1 MKSVMSDFEVPNT
14 GLLPE
19 APVEER
25 AEAGRRVNPRD
36 EIMAR
41 IAARVEAAREAELG
55 NPSED
60 QSLEDL
66 LAANEATRPRS
77 AALGEVEEDRTPR
90 REAEPVVEAA
100 PEPTQQ
106 PSKALLAPT
115 SPQLFAVD
123 VDGNTLHVTQ
133 EQMAALARQGII
145 ANQVLHQY
153 QTQQRYQAP
162 AQQQPVRQQEAP
174 PPRDRER
181 IRQTVKAMQYGDED
195 SASTALENLIEYV
208 EARNPRV
215 DVAALNSSMAQ
226 TAREEAF
233 RYQMAAKLAAD
244 TQVIKQEY
252 ADVMNDRY
260 LAQMAGA
267 RVAEIR
273 QENASLGRVQSD
285 LDVYREA
292 GDFVLDKFGK
302 PRPGQRVDE
311 STAPQAPNL
320 VVRRSAADI
329 EGRKRAAPRAVSQVI
344 DRRSAAPQAPRAPTT
359 SEVIDLMRQKRGQTS
374 MR

>member
-1 MKSVMSDFEVPNT
+1 MSDFEVPNS

-19 APVEER
+19 APVEEHVD
-25 AEAGRRVNPRD
+25 AERRVNPRD
-36 EIMAR
+36 AMMAR
-41 IAARVEAAREAELG
+41 IAAKVEAAREAELG

-90 REAEPVVEAA
+90 REAEPVVEA
-100 PEPTQQ
+100 EPTQRAAPPAQ
-106 PSKALLAPT
+106 EPSQNR
-115 SPQLFAVD
+115 SNPQLFAVD

-292 GDFVLDKFGK
+292 GNFVLDKFGK

>member
-1 MKSVMSDFEVPNT
+1 MSDFEVPNT

-19 APVEER
+19 TPVEEHVD
-25 AEAGRRVNPRD
+25 AERRVNPRD
-36 EIMAR
+36 AMMAR
-41 IAARVEAAREAELG
+41 IAAKVEAAREAELG

-77 AALGEVEEDRTPR
+77 AALGEVEEDRAPR

-100 PEPTQQ
+100 PEPTQRAAPQ
-106 PSKALLAPT
+106 PASAQ
-115 SPQLFAVD
+115 PQTFAVD
-123 VDGNTLHVTQ
+123 VDGQQLYVTQ
-133 EQMAALARQGII
+133 DQLVHLARMGVV
-145 ANQVLHQY
+145 ANRALHQY
-153 QTQQRYQAP
+153 QTQQYQAP
-162 AQQQPVRQQEAP
+162 VQQQPVRQQEAP

-292 GDFVLDKFGK
+292 GNFVLDKFGK